1 MTGIQRS
8 NQERILNG
16 KDRELRTILPKSET
30 DPFVGQLY
38 AKFEG
43 IEKSS
48 CGSASLIYFEDEFAL
63 KLLKKKGIKTTFLL
77 LKYNKEADNIKLD
90 CK

>member
-1 MTGIQRS
+1 MTGIQKS
-8 NQERILNG
+8 NQEKKLNG

-48 CGSASLIYFEDEFAL
+48 CGSASLIYFEDECGL
-63 KLLKKKGIKTTFLL
+63 KLLKKKGIKTTFFLN
-77 LKYNKEADNIKLD
+77 KYKDE
-90 CK
+90 

>member
-8 NQERILNG
+8 NQEKKLNG
-16 KDRELRTILPKSET
+16 KDRELRKILNKSET

-38 AKFEG
+38 ATFEG

-48 CGSASLIYFEDEFAL
+48 CGSASLIYFEDECGL
-63 KLLKKKGIKTTFLL
+63 KLLKKKGIKTTFFLN
-77 LKYNKEADNIKLD
+77 KYKDE
-90 CK
+90 

>member
-38 AKFEG
+38 TTFEG

-48 CGSASLIYFEDEFAL
+48 CGSASLICFED
-63 KLLKKKGIKTTFLL
+63 
-77 LKYNKEADNIKLD
+77 
-90 CK
+90 